1 MENALARKNDLAI
14 SKRVDDQ
21 EWYWFPI
28 MMEIVSRQEM
38 ELATAEEVQVYNE
51 LAYRKYKL
59 MHGGLTMSN
68 ETIITTK
75 LSVTGLDQLEKANAL
90 MEKLK
95 SATAGLS
102 SGGGSGPSFAT
113 KMNAEV
119 EKATVSVKKLSE
131 SVKGVSETVGRT
143 SSFSTMTE
151 GINKSV
157 SGSEKLNSS
166 LKESVSL
173 TDRLS
178 SANEKVAS
186 TQSKSA
192 SSIEKMAAAQSK
204 AVNEAPKMSSSVS
217 SFSEASAKAEGSWSK
232 IGGAIKDSFAMFSVG
247 MLGMTAVNSAI
258 EGIKNAFKGGYE
270 SIKEQQAGAAMWAT
284 SIQDAHPNVSGK
296 ALTKQSKQASDATM
310 QTAIKAGNSYEEANA
325 ISKQIYSSSA
335 GSYSGNV
342 NKTQDMLRGMFNIQ
356 DANALSEREML
367 QFRTAVGNI
376 GDLGKVTGN
385 SMKSL
390 NLLDGKIGQSIRKE
404 YKRRNGKELGK
415 TKTGNYDWGQVDAE
429 TAFAGIDRFGNS
441 GGLAKASERFNGTIG
456 GVSRASKEG
465 TKYIA
470 GRFIQS
476 FADNINKSMGGKNGL
491 LGGLNNFFTS
501 QDKMKKTADQFA
513 NSLAKVADTIGKIGK
528 EAADVGKDI
537 APYAKQFTSG
547 FAKGFISE
555 IKVIAKGTKDAYEYV
570 KGLGTKF
577 AKFLPDGKIKNGLS
591 NIGQYTGKVTAFL
604 VALRGFSK
612 LPGMA
617 GVVSKIVSPLSKV
630 LGKIPV
636 VGKTLSGFVTKL
648 TGIKPKQDIAGNKM
662 NTAADKMNAAADKMN
677 SASGTASK
685 LSKAGLDENGLV
697 TSDYAT
703 RGEYQAA
710 LRNSRRAPRFGEK
723 LMMKGETLLGA
734 EGSRIAANKGWFTK
748 LKGNSL
754 IKLGGISESI
764 STSLIGRMAGGA
776 AKGIGSAG
784 RFIGKGMPMMNAAF
798 AGIDAMSAVN
808 STKSGSLAR
817 HQKVGGAIGTG
828 VGSTLGMALG
838 TLADPFTF
846 GMGTFAGGALGGWL
860 GGKAGEWFGGKTG
873 GSKPRVAKAKK
884 PGKSATDFQAEAEY
898 NRQLNEQ
905 AQTISDGHG
914 AWNAKSAK
922 KEIRAV
928 ASAQGTKSKSA
939 QKHAAAAN
947 AAYDNGDFAAYGK
960 ESVKAAAETAKY
972 YSNTAKSASKKA
984 KSDKESYETAKSQAK
999 AAKKR
1004 FNTRGTG
1011 LDRVAYE
1018 KAQKKADSAK
1028 KKYQKSNKKANSLSK
1043 KASKSEKASVA
1054 LGNKAISDTKKATK
1068 ETKKHKKVVDK
1079 STKASQ
1085 KHKKAIDKTG
1095 DSATKANKKISKSN
1109 KDTEKSNKKTSKSF
1123 SKLTKSQKKELDK
1136 QTKNLKS
1143 ANKKKDAQVKS
1154 ANKKVKAAQQKAAK
1168 DIAKADK
1175 AASKSMSKNYKTAS
1189 KQISKAIKSGMKT
1202 AANSAK
1208 SGSKKIAK
1216 NVKSGLKNVGKDTK
1230 SAFKKVTSSVKA
1242 GMKPAQASAK
1252 SGAKKISTNIKSGLK
1267 GVGKGTKASFKS
1279 LTSSV
1284 KSGMKSAQSAAKSGS
1299 KSVVSAVKSGLSKV
1313 GSAGKSGFSKLNAS
1327 AKSGMDKVNSSVK
1340 SGANKMSG
1348 AIKSGMSK
1356 ANSTMSSAFNKM
1368 VSTANSAT
1376 SRIAKSMDKIGT
1388 SATSAASK
1396 VKSLQT
1402 AINGLKS
1409 KTVTITANVKG
1420 KGSSKLA
1427 TGTPGASSAFDHLA
1441 TGTPSFDAP
1450 THLAQGWAANGG
1462 TKAGMYVVNDAKG
1475 GRWREAF
1482 KLKNGLFGLFPNKRD
1497 LRVPLPEGTQVLNG
1511 DDTHKM
1517 FPHLATGTPG
1527 AKGAVPRQKN
1537 AGSSGSPIINIT
1549 INMTGGA
1556 KNEAQNIAN
1565 AIGEK
1570 LNQIFPLA
1578 EI

>member
-1 MENALARKNDLAI
+1 M
-14 SKRVDDQ
+14 
-21 EWYWFPI
+21 Y
-28 MMEIVSRQEM
+28 
-38 ELATAEEVQVYNE
+38 
-51 LAYRKYKL
+51 
-59 MHGGLTMSN
+59 N

-113 KMNAEV
+113 KMNADV

-131 SVKGVSETVGRT
+131 SVKGVSETAGRT
-143 SSFSTMTE
+143 SSFSAMTE

-192 SSIEKMAAAQSK
+192 SSIEKMAAAQARAAS
-204 AVNEAPKMSSSVS
+204 EAPKMSSSAA
-217 SFSEASAKAEGSWSK
+217 SFSDASSKAEGSWSK

-247 MLGMTAVNSAI
+247 MIGMQAVNTAA
-258 EGIKNAFKGGYE
+258 EGIKNTFKGGLDY
-270 SIKEQQAGAAMWAT
+270 IKEMQTSKVAWAT
-284 SIQDAHPNVSGK
+284 NAQSVNQ
-296 ALTKQSKQASDATM
+296 ALGHDMTGSQANKFAGGMTKDINSLAL
-310 QTAIKAGNSYEEANA
+310 KAGNDYSMVSDAVMALYATGPEVSTAGNKKKALSLSEA
-325 ISKQIYSSSA
+325 
-335 GSYSGNV
+335 
-342 NKTQDMLRGMFNIQ
+342 MLNIQ
-356 DANALSEREML
+356 DAGGLDDAHMQNYTEAVAKSLDQNKLSSQRMQQLIAANPMYDDKIREA
-367 QFRTAVGNI
+367 FKNRTGKKWNSTDFKYTDFTGEDVVDAT
-376 GDLGKVTGN
+376 DMLGKSGGISSASKNFSRTIEGASRAFKNGSKAFTG
-385 SMKSL
+385 MFL
-390 NLLDGKIGQSIRKE
+390 QS
-404 YKRRNGKELGK
+404 
-415 TKTGNYDWGQVDAE
+415 
-429 TAFAGIDRFGNS
+429 FGN
-441 GGLAKASERFNGTIG
+441 
-456 GVSRASKEG
+456 
-465 TKYIA
+465 
-470 GRFIQS
+470 
-476 FADNINKSMGGKNGL
+476 NINKSFGGKSNV
-491 LGGLNNFFTS
+491 LGKVSDFFTDEKAMQS
-501 QDKMKKTADQFA
+501 KAKA
-513 NSLAKVADTIGKIGK
+513 LASATSKVAGVIGSLGR
-528 EAADVGKDI
+528 EVANVGKDI

-547 FAKGFISE
+547 FGKGFITE
-555 IKVIAKGTKDAYEYV
+555 IKLIAKGTKDAYEYV
-570 KGLGTKF
+570 KGLGTK
-577 AKFLPDGKIKNGLS
+577 ASKFLPDGKIKDGLS

-636 VGKTLSGFVTKL
+636 VGKTLSGFVAKI
-648 TGIKPKQDIAGNKM
+648 TGLKPKQETAANKM
-662 NTAADKMNAAADKMN
+662 NTAADKMNAAAEKMN
-677 SASGTASK
+677 GASGTASK
-685 LSKAGLDENGLV
+685 LAKSGLDENGLV

-703 RGEYQAA
+703 RAEYKEG
-710 LRNSRRAPRFGEK
+710 LRKVRNPRFGEK
-723 LMMKGETLLGA
+723 LMMKGETLLGT
-734 EGSRIAANKGWFTK
+734 EGSRIAANKGWLTK

-754 IKLGGISESI
+754 IKLGGISEGI
-764 STSLIGRMAGGA
+764 STSLIGRMTGGVT
-776 AKGIGSAG
+776 KGIGSAG
-784 RFIGKGMPMMNAAF
+784 RFIGKGMPLMNAAF
-798 AGIDAMSAVN
+798 AGIDAMSAMN

-873 GSKPRVAKAKK
+873 GSKPKAAKAKK
-884 PGKSATDFQAEAEY
+884 PGKSAADYQAEAED

-905 AQTISDGHG
+905 AQTIADGHG
-914 AWNAKSAK
+914 AWNAKNAK
-922 KEIRAV
+922 KEIKAV

-947 AAYDNGDFAAYGK
+947 AAYDNDDFAAYGK

-1043 KASKSEKASVA
+1043 KASKSDKASVA

-1068 ETKKHKKVVDK
+1068 ETKKHKKAVDK

-1175 AASKSMSKNYKTAS
+1175 SASKAMSKNYKTAS

-1242 GMKPAQASAK
+1242 GMKPAQAAAK
-1252 SGAKKISTNIKSGLK
+1252 SGAKKISTNVKSGLK

-1340 SGANKMSG
+1340 SGANKMSS

-1427 TGTPGASSAFDHLA
+1427 TGTPGASSAFAHLA

-1527 AKGAVPRQKN
+1527 AKGSVPRQKN

-1556 KNEAQNIAN
+1556 KDEAQNIAN

-1578 EI
+1578 EV

>member
-1 MENALARKNDLAI
+1 
-14 SKRVDDQ
+14 
-21 EWYWFPI
+21 
-28 MMEIVSRQEM
+28 
-38 ELATAEEVQVYNE
+38 
-51 LAYRKYKL
+51 
-59 MHGGLTMSN
+59 MSN

-102 SGGGSGPSFAT
+102 SGGGSGTSFAT
-113 KMNAEV
+113 KMNADV
-119 EKATVSVKKLSE
+119 EKATMSVKKLSE
-131 SVKGVSETVGRT
+131 LVKGVSETAGRT
-143 SSFSTMTE
+143 SSFSTMAE

-178 SANEKVAS
+178 SANEKMVSA
-186 TQSKSA
+186 QSKST
-192 SSIEKMAAAQSK
+192 SSIEKMVTAQARAAS
-204 AVNEAPKMSSSVS
+204 EAPKMSSSAA
-217 SFSEASAKAEGSWSK
+217 SFSEASSKAEGSWSK

-247 MLGMTAVNSAI
+247 MVGMQAVNTAA
-258 EGIKNAFKGGYE
+258 EGIKNTFKGGLDY
-270 SIKEQQAGAAMWAT
+270 IKEMQTSKVAWAT
-284 SIQDAHPNVSGK
+284 NAQSVNQ
-296 ALTKQSKQASDATM
+296 ALGHDMTGSQANKFAGGMTKDINSLAL
-310 QTAIKAGNSYEEANA
+310 KAGNDYSMVSDAVMALYATGPEVSTAGNKKKSLALSEA
-325 ISKQIYSSSA
+325 
-335 GSYSGNV
+335 
-342 NKTQDMLRGMFNIQ
+342 MLNIQ
-356 DANALSEREML
+356 DAGGLDDAHMKNYTEAVAKSLDQNKLSSQRMQQLIAANPMYDDKIREA
-367 QFRTAVGNI
+367 FKKRTGKKWNSTEFKYTDFTGEDVVGAT
-376 GDLGKVTGN
+376 DMLGKSGGISSASKNFSRTIDGASRAFKNGSKAFTG
-385 SMKSL
+385 MFL
-390 NLLDGKIGQSIRKE
+390 QS
-404 YKRRNGKELGK
+404 
-415 TKTGNYDWGQVDAE
+415 
-429 TAFAGIDRFGNS
+429 FGN
-441 GGLAKASERFNGTIG
+441 
-456 GVSRASKEG
+456 
-465 TKYIA
+465 
-470 GRFIQS
+470 
-476 FADNINKSMGGKNGL
+476 NINKSFGGKSNV
-491 LGGLNNFFTS
+491 LGKVSDFFT
-501 QDKMKKTADQFA
+501 DEKTMQSKAKA
-513 NSLAKVADTIGKIGK
+513 LASATSKVAGVMGSLGR
-528 EAADVGKDI
+528 EVANFGKDI
-537 APYAKQFTSG
+537 LPYAKQFASG
-547 FAKGFISE
+547 FGKGFITE
-555 IKVIAKGTKDAYEYV
+555 IKLIAKGTKDAYEYV
-570 KGLGTKF
+570 KGLGTKA
-577 AKFLPDGKIKNGLS
+577 AKFLPDGKIKDGLS

-617 GVVSKIVSPLSKV
+617 GVVSKIISPLSKF

-636 VGKTLSGFVTKL
+636 VGKTLSGFVTKI
-648 TGIKPKQDIAGNKM
+648 TGLKPKQDIAANKM
-662 NTAADKMNAAADKMN
+662 NTAADKMNAAAEKMN
-677 SASGTASK
+677 STSSTASK
-685 LSKAGLDENGLV
+685 FAKSGLDENGLV
-697 TSDYAT
+697 TGDYAT

-723 LMMKGETLLGA
+723 LMMKGETLLGV

-764 STSLIGRMAGGA
+764 STSLIGRMTGGI

-798 AGIDAMSAVN
+798 AGIDAMSAMN

-873 GSKPRVAKAKK
+873 GSKPKTAKAKK
-884 PGKSATDFQAEAEY
+884 PGKSAADYQAEAEY

-905 AQTISDGHG
+905 ARAIADGHG

-928 ASAQGTKSKSA
+928 ASAQRIRSKSA

-947 AAYDNGDFAAYGK
+947 AAYDKGDYAAYGK

-972 YSNTAKSASKKA
+972 YSSTAKSASKKA
-984 KSDKESYETAKSQAK
+984 KSDKEAYETAKNQAK

-1004 FNTRGTG
+1004 LSMTG
-1011 LDRVAYE
+1011 DDVTHQADYKNAR
-1018 KAQKKADSAK
+1018 KKLASTK
-1028 KKYQKSNKKANSLSK
+1028 KKYQKSSKKANSLSK
-1043 KASKSEKASVA
+1043 TASKYDKASVA
-1054 LGNKAISDTKKATK
+1054 LGNKSISDTKKATK
-1068 ETKKHKKVVDK
+1068 ETKKHKKSVDK
-1079 STKASQ
+1079 ATKASQ

-1095 DSATKANKKISKSN
+1095 DSATKANKKISKAN
-1109 KDTEKSNKKTSKSF
+1109 KDTEKSNKKTGKSF

-1143 ANKKKDAQVKS
+1143 ANKKKEAQVKS

-1175 AASKSMSKNYKTAS
+1175 AASKAMSKNYKTAS

-1230 SAFKKVTSSVKA
+1230 SAFKKVTSAVKS
-1242 GMKPAQASAK
+1242 GMKPAQKAAK
-1252 SGAKKISTNIKSGLK
+1252 SGAKKISTNVKSGLKNVSKAAKSEFKKLSSSVKSGMKPAQAAAKSGAKKISTNVKSGLK
-1267 GVGKGTKASFKS
+1267 GVGKGAKSSFKS

-1284 KSGMKSAQSAAKSGS
+1284 KSGMKSAQSAAKSGA
-1299 KSVVSAVKSGLSKV
+1299 KSIVSAVKTGLSKV
-1313 GSAGKSGFSKLNAS
+1313 GSAGKSGFSKLDAS
-1327 AKSGMDKVNSSVK
+1327 AKSGMDKVNSTVK
-1340 SGANKMSG
+1340 SGANKMSS

-1396 VKSLQT
+1396 VKSLQS

-1420 KGSSKLA
+1420 KGAGKLA
-1427 TGTPGASSAFDHLA
+1427 TGTPGALSAFTHLA

-1527 AKGAVPRQKN
+1527 AKGDISKQNN
-1537 AGSSGSPIINIT
+1537 AGGSGSPIINIT

-1578 EI
+1578 EV

>member
-1 MENALARKNDLAI
+1 
-14 SKRVDDQ
+14 
-21 EWYWFPI
+21 
-28 MMEIVSRQEM
+28 
-38 ELATAEEVQVYNE
+38 
-51 LAYRKYKL
+51 
-59 MHGGLTMSN
+59 MSN

-95 SATAGLS
+95 SATAGLNS
-102 SGGGSGPSFAT
+102 GGGGSGSSFAT

-131 SVKGVSETVGRT
+131 VVKGVSETAGRT
-143 SSFSTMTE
+143 SSFSAMTE

-178 SANEKVAS
+178 SANEKMATAQARAAS
-186 TQSKSA
+186 
-192 SSIEKMAAAQSK
+192 
-204 AVNEAPKMSSSVS
+204 EAPKISSSAA
-217 SFSEASAKAEGSWSK
+217 SFSEASSKAEGSWSK

-247 MLGMTAVNSAI
+247 MLGMTAVNSAV

-296 ALTKQSKQASDATM
+296 ALTKKSKQASDATM

-415 TKTGNYDWGQVDAE
+415 NKAGNYDWGQVDAE

-528 EAADVGKDI
+528 EAANVGKDI

-555 IKVIAKGTKDAYEYV
+555 IKVIAKGTKDVYEYV
-570 KGLGTKF
+570 KGLGTKV

-685 LSKAGLDENGLV
+685 FSKAGLDENGLV
-697 TSDYAT
+697 TSDYAN

-798 AGIDAMSAVN
+798 AGIDAMSAMN

-873 GSKPRVAKAKK
+873 GSKPKAAKAKK
-884 PGKSATDFQAEAEY
+884 PGKSAADYQAEAEY

-905 AQTISDGHG
+905 AQAIADGHG
-914 AWNAKSAK
+914 AWNAKGAK
-922 KEIRAV
+922 KEIKAV
-928 ASAQGTKSKSA
+928 VSAQGTKSKSA

-947 AAYDNGDFAAYGK
+947 AAYEKGDFTTYGK

-984 KSDKESYETAKSQAK
+984 KSDKESYETAKNQAK
-999 AAKKR
+999 VAKKR

-1018 KAQKKADSAK
+1018 KAQKKANSAK
-1028 KKYQKSNKKANSLSK
+1028 KKYQKSSKKAKGLSK
-1043 KASKSEKASVA
+1043 KASKSDKASVA
-1054 LGNKAISDTKKATK
+1054 LGNKSISDTKKATK
-1068 ETKKHKKVVDK
+1068 ETKKHKKEVDK

-1109 KDTEKSNKKTSKSF
+1109 KDTEKSNKKTGKSF
-1123 SKLTKSQKKELDK
+1123 SKLTKAQKKELDK

-1143 ANKKKDAQVKS
+1143 ANKKKEAQVKS

-1175 AASKSMSKNYKTAS
+1175 AASKAMSKNYKTAS

-1230 SAFKKVTSSVKA
+1230 SAFKKVTSAVKS
-1242 GMKPAQASAK
+1242 GMKPAQKAAK
-1252 SGAKKISTNIKSGLK
+1252 SGAKKISTNVKSGLKNVSKTAKSEFKKLSSSVKSGMKPAQAAAKSGAKKISTNVKSGLK
-1267 GVGKGTKASFKS
+1267 GVGKGAKSSFKS

-1284 KSGMKSAQSAAKSGS
+1284 KSGMKSAQSAAKSGA
-1299 KSVVSAVKSGLSKV
+1299 KSIVSAVKTGLSKV
-1313 GSAGKSGFSKLNAS
+1313 GSAGKSGFSKLAAS
-1327 AKSGMDKVNSSVK
+1327 AKSGMDKVNSTVK
-1340 SGANKMSG
+1340 SGANKMSS

-1396 VKSLQT
+1396 VKSLQS

-1420 KGSSKLA
+1420 KGAGKLA
-1427 TGTPGASSAFDHLA
+1427 TGTPGALSAITHLA

-1527 AKGAVPRQKN
+1527 AKGAVPKQNN
-1537 AGSSGSPIINIT
+1537 AGGSGSPIINIT
-1549 INMTGGA
+1549 INMTGGP

-1578 EI
+1578 EV